1 MKTSFPY
8 IFSFRTICICFNFI
22 NTQKYCQYSVKSL
35 WIICKLNEDRAMT
48 QIVLKLENCIINEL
62 YSILRDKLYSSNI
75 HCQFPPYVIIY
86 LNKNTICKR
95 KHNKMIS
102 SEVASLEEE
111 IQSSEIEFD
120 TQHHL
125 LSGKHNTN
133 TDQIASYNVGTIE
146 QSSRLVHQ
154 RSLADNFLACLKV
167 VRQTNRMHK
176 TVWQTVIYLLTRVL
190 SFCVSLK
197 KVNGHQ

>member
-8 IFSFRTICICFNFI
+8 IFSFRTIGICFNFI

-102 SEVASLEEE
+102 SEICPWGRDSKFRNRIRYSTPLVVRE
-111 IQSSEIEFD
+111 
-120 TQHHL
+120 TQHKYWPNSKLQCRHYR
-125 LSGKHNTN
+125 T
-133 TDQIASYNVGTIE
+133 E
-146 QSSRLVHQ
+146 
-154 RSLADNFLACLKV
+154 
-167 VRQTNRMHK
+167 
-176 TVWQTVIYLLTRVL
+176 
-190 SFCVSLK
+190 
-197 KVNGHQ
+197 

>member
-1 MKTSFPY
+1 
-8 IFSFRTICICFNFI
+8 
-22 NTQKYCQYSVKSL
+22 
-35 WIICKLNEDRAMT
+35 
-48 QIVLKLENCIINEL
+48 
-62 YSILRDKLYSSNI
+62 
-75 HCQFPPYVIIY
+75 
-86 LNKNTICKR
+86 
-95 KHNKMIS
+95 MIS
-102 SEVASLEEE
+102 SELASLEEE

-133 TDQIASYNVGTIE
+133 TDQIASYNVGNIE
-146 QSSRLVHQ
+146 QSSHLVHQ

-167 VRQTNRMHK
+167 VRQTNWMHK

-197 KVNGHQ
+197 KVNDHQ